1 MFLCFTTQKVLR
13 QRRRRSRMHR
23 MSDSVMNEKTSSHDI
38 QPSSDTSLIVY
49 AVAALALALFVRF
62 YVATPYIVSGASME
76 HTYENYDYLIVDRLT
91 YDVRTPERGEVI
103 VFGLPQEPSRD
114 LIKRVI
120 ALPGETVRISGP
132 EPRVTI
138 INTEHPGGFILSEP
152 YLTRE
157 NLGGATDITMTLTA
171 DQYFVLGDN
180 RKVSADS
187 RMWGILPRKDIV
199 GRVFLRLYPFS
210 MIGFF
215 PGVAHY

>member
-1 MFLCFTTQKVLR
+1 
-13 QRRRRSRMHR
+13 MHR
-23 MSDSVMNEKTSSHDI
+23 MSDSVMNEETSSHDI
-38 QPSSDTSLIVY
+38 ATSSDTSLIIY

-76 HTYENYDYLIVDRLT
+76 HTYENFDYLIVDRLT
-91 YDVRTPERGEVI
+91 YDMRTPQRGEVI

-120 ALPGETVRISGP
+120 GLPGETVKITGT

-138 INTEHPGGFILSEP
+138 INAAHPNGMLLSEP

-180 RKVSADS
+180 RRVSADS
-187 RMWGILPRKDIV
+187 RMWGILPRNDIV

-210 MIGFF
+210 MIGLL

>member
-1 MFLCFTTQKVLR
+1 
-13 QRRRRSRMHR
+13 MHG
-23 MSDSVMNEKTSSHDI
+23 MSDSVMNEETSSHHI
-38 QPSSDTSLIVY
+38 ATSSDTSLIVY

-76 HTYENYDYLIVDRLT
+76 HTYENFDYLIVDRLT
-91 YDVRTPERGEVI
+91 YDMRTPQRGEVI

-120 ALPGETVRISGP
+120 GLPGETVKITGT

-138 INTEHPGGFILSEP
+138 INAAHPNGMLLSEP

-180 RKVSADS
+180 RRVSADS
-187 RMWGILPRKDIV
+187 RMWGILPRNDIV

-210 MIGFF
+210 MIGLL